1 SAAGAGRGSSPPA
14 PAAAAGTPAE
24 AGAGAGAPAEAA
36 TSAGLVLHG
45 YHWPLDVVAGWCLS
59 GVLLLAMRAVTRSGQ
74 LPK

>member
-1 SAAGAGRGSSPPA
+1 AVLL
-14 PAAAAGTPAE
+14 T
-24 AGAGAGAPAEAA
+24 AA

-59 GVLLLAMRAVTRSGQ
+59 GVLLLALRAVTRSGQ